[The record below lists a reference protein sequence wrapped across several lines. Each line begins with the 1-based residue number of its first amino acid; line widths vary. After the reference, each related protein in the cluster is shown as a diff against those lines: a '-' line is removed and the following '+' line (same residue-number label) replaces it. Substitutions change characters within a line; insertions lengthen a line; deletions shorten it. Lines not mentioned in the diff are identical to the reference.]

1 MKVMTTSDGCVDL
14 GWNEKQSL
22 THTQGRSARPRIAVI
37 YAVCGERQQGAYSV
51 EKLVAASANI

>member
-1 MKVMTTSDGCVDL
+1 MTTSDGCVDL